1 MNQQYIKLCAAAL
14 SAALSYLFG
23 GLDMLLFVLLV
34 LMGMDYLTGVLC
46 GIAKRELSS
55 RIGFRGIIK
64 KVCILCIVAGAHLVG
79 EAVGI
84 CEVRSFVIGFYAA
97 NEGISILE
105 NAGTLGVPLPKKLTN
120 VLEQLKNDGE

>member
-1 MNQQYIKLCAAAL
+1 MNQQTIKLCAAVV

-23 GLDMLLFVLLV
+23 GLDMLLFVLLI

-55 RIGFRGIIK
+55 RIGFRGIVK
-64 KVCILCIVAGAHLVG
+64 KVCILCIAALAHLVG
-79 EAVGI
+79 KTVGI
-84 CEVRSFVIGFYAA
+84 SEVRSFVIGFYIA

-105 NAGTLGVPLPKKLTN
+105 NAGELGVPLPKKLTN

>member
-1 MNQQYIKLCAAAL
+1 MNQQTIKLCAAVV

-23 GLDMLLFVLLV
+23 GLDMLLFVLLI

-64 KVCILCIVAGAHLVG
+64 KVCILCIAALAHLVG
-79 EAVGI
+79 KAVGI
-84 CEVRSFVIGFYAA
+84 SEVRSFVIGFYIA

-105 NAGTLGVPLPKKLTN
+105 NAGELGVPLPKKLTN

>member
-1 MNQQYIKLCAAAL
+1 MNQQYIKLCAAAV

-55 RIGFRGIIK
+55 RIGFRESSK
-64 KVCILCIVAGAHLVG
+64 RCAFCALS
-79 EAVGI
+79 
-84 CEVRSFVIGFYAA
+84 R
-97 NEGISILE
+97 
-105 NAGTLGVPLPKKLTN
+105 
-120 VLEQLKNDGE
+120 